1 MNSGELMIIAL
12 WIVTGLLAVAFF
24 GAGLMKLSQ
33 PQEKLQANMAWVEA
47 YSATQVRTVGA
58 LEALGAIGLV
68 LPAATG
74 ILAWLTPVAAFALAL
89 TMAFATALHITRK
102 ETPLPSIV
110 IGVVAL
116 AVGIGWVALG

>member
-1 MNSGELMIIAL
+1 MIIAL

-24 GAGLMKLSQ
+24 AAGMLKLSQ
-33 PQEKLQANMAWVEA
+33 PQEKLQTNMAWVEA
-47 YSATQVRTVGA
+47 FSATQVRIIGA

-89 TMAFATALHITRK
+89 TMAFATGLHLTRK

-110 IGVVAL
+110 LGVVAL